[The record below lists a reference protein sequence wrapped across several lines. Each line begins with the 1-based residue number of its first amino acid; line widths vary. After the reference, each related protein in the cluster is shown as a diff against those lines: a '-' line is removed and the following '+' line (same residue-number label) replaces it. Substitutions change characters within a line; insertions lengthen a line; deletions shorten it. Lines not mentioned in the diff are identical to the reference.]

1 MIDSIKGILNKKEPT
16 YSIIEVSG
24 IRLKINN
31 TLNSYEKLSAVGS
44 TVELL
49 TYLHVREDILDLY
62 GFVHEDEREVFLN
75 LISISGIGPR
85 MALTILSGASAGD
98 VKKRII
104 AGDVDSL
111 TVIPGIGPKTAKRI
125 IVELKDKFVSIEDID
140 MSALTGT
147 DAAPDE
153 LRDVIQVLVSLGYK
167 QYQAQSVLKKLK
179 QDNELSGN
187 LEEIIK
193 KVLTKL

>member
-1 MIDSIKGILNKKEPT
+1 
-16 YSIIEVSG
+16 
-24 IRLKINN
+24 
-31 TLNSYEKLSAVGS
+31 
-44 TVELL
+44 
-49 TYLHVREDILDLY
+49 
-62 GFVHEDEREVFLN
+62 
-75 LISISGIGPR
+75 

-104 AGDVDSL
+104 TGDVDSL

-140 MSALTGT
+140 MSALSGT

-179 QDNELSGN
+179 QDNDLSGN
-187 LEEIIK
+187 LEEIVK
-193 KVLTKL
+193 KALSKM